1 VQDQVVDLTVAVA
14 APADVSAAVEVWRA
28 ANTARGLPP
37 TVQRV
42 QRVVEKLQAVDAS
55 VVVGRTGL
63 RVTAVALAE
72 PGRADDGSGEVVPGC
87 GHGSMVFVHPDLWG
101 QGLGST
107 LMAGLHANTD
117 RLGWVRT
124 SLWTRESNERAQRLY
139 LNCGYRP
146 TGRTARCGQVTR
158 SCTWSAAGNYL
169 TSRPARRTTTGRRTP
184 ALGSAETVP

>member
-1 VQDQVVDLTVAVA
+1 VQDQVVDFKVAVA

-55 VVVGRTGL
+55 VVLGRTGL

-72 PGRADDGSGEVVPGC
+72 PGRADDGSGEGVPGC
-87 GHGSMVFVHPDLWG
+87 GHVSMVFVHPDLWG

-124 SLWTRESNERAQRLY
+124 SLWTRESNARALRLY
-139 LNCGYRP
+139 LKCGYRP
-146 TGRTARCGQVTR
+146 TGRAAALRAGDPIVQLERCWR
-158 SCTWSAAGNYL
+158 L
-169 TSRPARRTTTGRRTP
+169 PDEPSR
-184 ALGSAETVP
+184 

>member
-1 VQDQVVDLTVAVA
+1 VQEQVVDFEVAVA

-37 TVQRV
+37 TEQRV

-55 VVVGRTGL
+55 VVLGRTGL

-87 GHGSMVFVHPDLWG
+87 GHVSKVFVHPDLWG

-107 LMAGLHANTD
+107 LMAGLHASTD

-124 SLWTRESNERAQRLY
+124 SLWTPQSNARELRLY
-139 LNCGYRP
+139 LKCGYRP
-146 TGRTARCGQVTR
+146 TAR
-158 SCTWSAAGNYL
+158 AAALRAGDPIVQL
-169 TSRPARRTTTGRRTP
+169 ERCWRLRDEPSR
-184 ALGSAETVP
+184 